1 MSYYNYAH
9 SPNFVAM
16 LISKCMKNILFP
28 TDFSNNSLN
37 ALEYAINLLKD
48 IPCNFYV
55 LHVDSLSH
63 SGVESN
69 SLLMSPKI
77 ANINPKDT
85 LTETF
90 TRIQSNTANKGHHFI
105 ALLDYGNLID
115 IIRRTVLDKKVD
127 LIVMGT
133 KGASG
138 IKETIIGSNTGNV
151 ITKVSCNLLVIPEKA
166 EPSKPKEVAFPTD
179 YNIFYSHSIL
189 EAISD
194 ILKITKA
201 KLSVLNVSKPHVKL
215 NAFQIQNMDYLQDY
229 LLELYE
235 KSHSIHQ
242 MNHKQVKSAI
252 ESFVV
257 QEDMDMVIM
266 VAKNLNFLQQLL
278 FDTTIKKIS
287 FQTKV
292 PMLVLHE

>member
-1 MSYYNYAH
+1 MN
-9 SPNFVAM
+9 
-16 LISKCMKNILFP
+16 NILFP
-28 TDFSNNSLN
+28 TDFSENSWK
-37 ALEYAINLLKD
+37 AIEYAIKLFND
-48 IPCNFYV
+48 SPYNFYV
-55 LHVDSLSH
+55 LHVDPLNQS
-63 SGVESN
+63 VVDSN
-69 SLLMSPKI
+69 SFVMPSKAVNNALRDNLADTFARIKTI
-77 ANINPKDT
+77 TTNKDH
-85 LTETF
+85 
-90 TRIQSNTANKGHHFI
+90 NFI
-105 ALLDYGNLID
+105 ALHEYGNIID
-115 IIRRTVLDKKVD
+115 IIRKTVLEKRIN

-138 IKETIIGSNTGNV
+138 IKETIVGSNTGHV
-151 ITKVSCNLLVIPEKA
+151 ITKVPCNLLVIPEKA
-166 EPSKPKEVAFPTD
+166 EPCRPQEIAFPTD

-189 EAISD
+189 EAISEMLR
-194 ILKITKA
+194 ISRANLK
-201 KLSVLNVSKPHVKL
+201 VLNVVKPNMKL
-215 NAFQIQNMDYLQDY
+215 SQSQKHNMIFIQDY